1 MNWARAFVGAVI
13 VAAGLLW
20 MADSADLVDAG
31 ELISNW
37 WPLLLIVAGVLS
49 YFSNR
54 RQWLFPLLVV
64 LAGFGF
70 LLQTTGV
77 VEIGDLIFPALLIL
91 VGVLV
96 IFGRG
101 IGGRTET
108 SDDEIRS
115 FNVFSGSE
123 LASNSPQ
130 FRGGSIGAVFGGAD
144 IDLRGAS
151 LAPGAVLDVFVMFGG
166 LELRVPEGWRVT
178 TKGMPIFGG
187 VENKTGKETLADNPP
202 TLLVSM
208 TVLFGGLEIRH

>member
-49 YFSNR
+49 YLSNR